1 MRDPILIGADN
12 VLLAGREIAAA
23 ADSMRLTQGFQA
35 EELQRHRVFMD
46 EWLERFEVALQFHAQ
61 QMKEA
66 TR

>member
-1 MRDPILIGADN
+1 MRDTILIGADD
-12 VLLAGREIAAA
+12 VLRAGHEISAA

-61 QMKEA
+61 QMKEVI
-66 TR
+66 R